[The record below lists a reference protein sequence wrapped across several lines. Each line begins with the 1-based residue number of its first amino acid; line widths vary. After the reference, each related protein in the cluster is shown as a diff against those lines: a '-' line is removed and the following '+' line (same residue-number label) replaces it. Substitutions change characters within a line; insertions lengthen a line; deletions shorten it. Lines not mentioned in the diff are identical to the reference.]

1 MPIASKLLSL
11 RACLACFLV
20 VIVLLNVTA
29 IAFHNPSTALV
40 DAKQS
45 IEHKLDHLFS
55 DEYLKE
61 LKEDLKTSR
70 KEELLAEL
78 KKELKSEYETEL
90 KEELK
95 ASRKEELL
103 AELKNELKGQYEKE
117 FVDSLEDETR
127 KGKDKLTKELKDE
140 FTRTDK
146 DKLTN
151 EYKADLRRTI
161 NDKYTGEYFS
171 TRVKNYNL
179 LEELRLKYF
188 QENTEAIK
196 DLEVMSLLNIVLE
209 GETDNNAAGLKLKV
223 ADEIKKKMSLSSWLS
238 FALTDV
244 IEAHAPK
251 TAAVTDEEK
260 ENRIRNCHRVI
271 HHVFYDKEYL
281 SRVKL
286 PKEKFDDLK
295 SQHAKLTKYLRSM
308 DVPPADLFL
317 GEGIVISGGGEY
329 FAGAMVTII
338 QLREAGSTL
347 PIELMLDTR
356 DEYDESVCNEMETKF
371 NAKCV
376 VVRDFISEDISKRL
390 NLSKFQLK
398 IMGLLVSSF
407 DHVIS
412 IDADNMALINPDLIL
427 TSDAYLETKFLLWPD
442 LWQRTISPTYYDIA
456 GVVPGEVTKR
466 NALKNGDDFSAYA
479 QRPWDKVHFHDLDN
493 LPDAVS
499 TETGQMAFSKREH
512 FRSFLL
518 AVYYNVYGVSH
529 YWPMFYQG
537 SPGSGDRDT
546 FVPALHALNEPY
558 HVVQQATWLAGFREE
573 SGRFQETT
581 IVQYDPTSTSQF
593 VAEWKEWLRSKGKD
607 SREMAYQESDTARDS
622 LKQMKDELKDKMP
635 QLPQV
640 QFLHV
645 HRPKLNPVLMTDPKG
660 YFDCFKQRNLDH
672 PGYYKESFG
681 DSDWELRFNSI
692 VQWVACKGIN
702 SEDWWKSVNRE
713 QTKVC
718 EEVTKYVHFL
728 KEGTNDPNAQEFK
741 TIKF

>member
-1 MPIASKLLSL
+1 MPILSKLLSL
-11 RACLACFLV
+11 RAGLVSFLV
-20 VIVLLNVTA
+20 VIVLLNVSA

-40 DAKQS
+40 DTKESLEQK
-45 IEHKLDHLFS
+45 IDQLFS

-61 LKEDLKTSR
+61 LKEDMKATR
-70 KEELLAEL
+70 KEEILAEL
-78 KKELKSEYETEL
+78 KS
-90 KEELK
+90 
-95 ASRKEELL
+95 
-103 AELKNELKGQYEKE
+103 ELKNQYEKE
-117 FVDSLEDETR
+117 FVSSLESEFSQQN
-127 KGKDKLTKELKDE
+127 KDKLTEE
-140 FTRTDK
+140 F
-146 DKLTN
+146 
-151 EYKADLRRTI
+151 KANLRKSI
-161 NDKYTGEYFS
+161 NDEYTSEYVS

-196 DLEVMSLLNIVLE
+196 DLEVMSLLNSVLE
-209 GETDNNAAGLKLKV
+209 GETEKNAAGLKLKV
-223 ADEIKKKMSLSSWLS
+223 AGEIKKQMSLSSWLT

-251 TAAVTDEEK
+251 SPPVTDEEK
-260 ENRIRNCHRVI
+260 SNRIGGCHRVV
-271 HHVFYDKEYL
+271 HHVFYDKGFL
-281 SRVKL
+281 TRVKL

-295 SQHAKLTKYLRSM
+295 SQHAKLTDFLRSM

-317 GEGIVISGGGEY
+317 GEGIVISGGGKY
-329 FAGAMVTII
+329 FAGAMVAIV

-347 PIELMLDTR
+347 PIEVMLDTP
-356 DEYDESVCNEMETKF
+356 DEYDESVCSDLEKNF

-398 IMGLLVSSF
+398 IIGLLVSSF

-412 IDADNMALINPDLIL
+412 LDADNMALINPDLLL
-427 TSDAYLETKFLLWPD
+427 TSDAYLKTKFLLWPD

-456 GVVPGEVTKR
+456 GIVPGEVTKR
-466 NALKNGDDFSAYA
+466 NGLKNGDEFGGYA
-479 QRPWDKVHFHDLDN
+479 LRPWDKVHFHDLDN
-493 LPDAVS
+493 IPDAVS

-537 SPGSGDRDT
+537 APGSGDRDT

-558 HVVQQATWLAGFREE
+558 HVVQQATWLAGFRERD
-573 SGRFQETT
+573 GRFQETT

-593 VAEWKEWLRSKGKD
+593 VAKWKEWLRSKGKD
-607 SREMAYQESDTARDS
+607 SREMAYQESDTARKS
-622 LKQMKDELKDKMP
+622 LQEMKDELKDNMP

-640 QFLHV
+640 QFLHI

-672 PGYYKESFG
+672 PGYYKEHFG
-681 DSDWELRFNSI
+681 ESDWELRFNTI
-692 VQWVACKGIN
+692 VQWVSCKGIN
-702 SEDWWKSVNRE
+702 SEKWWKSVDRE
-713 QTKVC
+713 QAKVC
-718 EEVTKYVHFL
+718 EEVTDYVRFL
-728 KEGTNDPNAQEFK
+728 KEGTDDPHAQEFK
-741 TIKF
+741 TIKL